1 MPFLSSDDELAIVQA
16 IQEAEKK
23 TSGEVRVHIE
33 KKCPKK
39 DPVKRAI
46 SLFQKLRMHKTDL
59 RNGVI
64 VYVATE
70 DHLLAIWGDEG
81 IHAKVG
87 QEFWESTLITLQE
100 DFKTNQIKNG
110 LTKAL
115 LDIGEKLQQ
124 HFPYQKDDK
133 NELDDSISYG

>member
-33 KKCPKK
+33 KKCTKK
-39 DPVKRAI
+39 DPIKRAI
-46 SLFQKLRMHKTDL
+46 NLFQKLRMHKTDL

-87 QEFWESTLITLQE
+87 QEFWENTLITLQK

-133 NELDDSISYG
+133 NELDDFISYG

>member
-23 TSGEVRVHIE
+23 TSGEIRVHIE

-39 DPVKRAI
+39 DPIKRAI
-46 SLFQKLRMHKTDL
+46 NLFQKLGMHKTNL

-87 QEFWESTLITLQE
+87 QEFWESTLVTLQE

>member
-39 DPVKRAI
+39 DPIKRAI
-46 SLFQKLRMHKTDL
+46 SLFQKLGMHKTDL

-64 VYVATE
+64 VYVATD

-87 QEFWESTLITLQE
+87 REFWESTLITLQE

-133 NELDDSISYG
+133 NELDDSINYG

>member
-1 MPFLSSDDELAIVQA
+1 MPFLSSDDESAIVQA

>member
-39 DPVKRAI
+39 DPIKRAI
-46 SLFQKLRMHKTDL
+46 SLFQKLGMHKTDL

-81 IHAKVG
+81 IHANVG
-87 QEFWESTLITLQE
+87 QEFWESTLVTLQE

-110 LTKAL
+110 LSKAL
-115 LDIGEKLQQ
+115 IDIGEKLQQ

>member
-23 TSGEVRVHIE
+23 TSGEIRVHIE

-39 DPVKRAI
+39 DPIKRAI
-46 SLFQKLRMHKTDL
+46 SLFQKLSMHKTDL

-87 QEFWESTLITLQE
+87 QEFWESTLVTLQE

-124 HFPYQKDDK
+124 YFPYQKDDK

>member
-46 SLFQKLRMHKTDL
+46 SLFQKLRMHKTNL

>member
-110 LTKAL
+110 LKKAL

>member
-1 MPFLSSDDELAIVQA
+1 MPFLSNDDELTIVQA

-39 DPVKRAI
+39 DPIKRAI
-46 SLFQKLRMHKTDL
+46 SLFQKLRMHETDL

-115 LDIGEKLQQ
+115 LDIGEKLQE

>member
-87 QEFWESTLITLQE
+87 QEFWENTLITLQK

-133 NELDDSISYG
+133 NELDDFISYG

>member
-39 DPVKRAI
+39 DPIKRAI
-46 SLFQKLRMHKTDL
+46 NLFQKLHMHRTDL

-115 LDIGEKLQQ
+115 LDIGEKLQK

-133 NELDDSISYG
+133 NELNDSISYG

>member
-39 DPVKRAI
+39 DPIKRAI
-46 SLFQKLRMHKTDL
+46 NLFQKLRMHKTDL

-87 QEFWESTLITLQE
+87 QEFWENTLITLQK

-133 NELDDSISYG
+133 NELDDFISYG

>member
-1 MPFLSSDDELAIVQA
+1 
-16 IQEAEKK
+16 
-23 TSGEVRVHIE
+23 
-33 KKCPKK
+33 
-39 DPVKRAI
+39 
-46 SLFQKLRMHKTDL
+46 MHKTDL

-87 QEFWESTLITLQE
+87 QEFWESTLVNLQE

-124 HFPYQKDDK
+124 YFPYQKDDK

>member
-81 IHAKVG
+81 IHAKLAKNFGKYVDN
-87 QEFWESTLITLQE
+87 LQE
-100 DFKTNQIKNG
+100 DFKKSNK
-110 LTKAL
+110 KWA
-115 LDIGEKLQQ
+115 
-124 HFPYQKDDK
+124 
-133 NELDDSISYG
+133 

>member
-1 MPFLSSDDELAIVQA
+1 MPFLSSDDESAIVQA

-39 DPVKRAI
+39 DPIKRAI
-46 SLFQKLRMHKTDL
+46 NLFQKLHMHRTDL

-115 LDIGEKLQQ
+115 LDIGEKLQK

-133 NELDDSISYG
+133 NELNDSISYG

>member
-39 DPVKRAI
+39 DPIKRAI
-46 SLFQKLRMHKTDL
+46 SLFQKLGMHKTDL

-133 NELDDSISYG
+133 NELDDSINYG

>member
-16 IQEAEKK
+16 IQETEKK

-39 DPVKRAI
+39 DPIKRAI
-46 SLFQKLRMHKTDL
+46 NLFQKLHMHRTDL

-115 LDIGEKLQQ
+115 LDIGEKLQK

-133 NELDDSISYG
+133 NELNDSISYG

>member
-46 SLFQKLRMHKTDL
+46 SLFQKLGMHKTDL

-110 LTKAL
+110 LKKAL

-124 HFPYQKDDK
+124 HFPYKKDDK
-133 NELDDSISYG
+133 NELEDSISYG

>member
-1 MPFLSSDDELAIVQA
+1 MPFLSSDDELAVVQA
-16 IQEAEKK
+16 IQQAEKK

-39 DPVKRAI
+39 DPIKRAT
-46 SLFQKLRMHKTDL
+46 SLFQKLGMHKTEL

-81 IHAKVG
+81 IHTKVG
-87 QEFWESTLITLQE
+87 QEFWESTLVTLQA
-100 DFKTNQIKNG
+100 DFKEGNIKNG
-110 LTKAL
+110 LVKAL
-115 LDIGEKLQQ
+115 LDIGGKLQQ
-124 HFPYQKDDK
+124 HFPYQQDDE

>member
-1 MPFLSSDDELAIVQA
+1 MPFLSSDDELAVVQA
-16 IQEAEKK
+16 IQQAEKK

-39 DPVKRAI
+39 DPIKRAI
-46 SLFQKLRMHKTDL
+46 NLFQKLGMHKTEL
-59 RNGVI
+59 RNGVM

>member
-39 DPVKRAI
+39 DPIKRAI
-46 SLFQKLRMHKTDL
+46 NLFQKLRMHKTDL

-81 IHAKVG
+81 IHVKVG
-87 QEFWESTLITLQE
+87 QEFWENTLITLQK

>member
-1 MPFLSSDDELAIVQA
+1 MPFLSSDDELAIVKA

-39 DPVKRAI
+39 DPIKRAI
-46 SLFQKLRMHKTDL
+46 NLFQKLRMHKTNL

>member
-39 DPVKRAI
+39 DPIKRAI
-46 SLFQKLRMHKTDL
+46 NLFQKLRMHKTDL

-110 LTKAL
+110 LKKAL

-133 NELDDSISYG
+133 NELDDFISYG

>member
-1 MPFLSSDDELAIVQA
+1 MPFLSSNDELAIVQA
-16 IQEAEKK
+16 IQKAEKK
-23 TSGEVRVHIE
+23 TSGEIRVHIE

-39 DPVKRAI
+39 DPIKRAI
-46 SLFQKLRMHKTDL
+46 SLFQKLGMHKTDL

-81 IHAKVG
+81 IHANVG
-87 QEFWESTLITLQE
+87 QEFWESTLVTLQE

-110 LTKAL
+110 LSKAL

-133 NELDDSISYG
+133 NELDNSISYG

>member
-1 MPFLSSDDELAIVQA
+1 MPFLSSDDELAVVQA
-16 IQEAEKK
+16 IQQAEKK

-39 DPVKRAI
+39 DPIKRAT
-46 SLFQKLRMHKTDL
+46 SLFQKLGMHKTEL

-81 IHAKVG
+81 IHTKVG
-87 QEFWESTLITLQE
+87 Q
-100 DFKTNQIKNG
+100 
-110 LTKAL
+110 
-115 LDIGEKLQQ
+115 
-124 HFPYQKDDK
+124 
-133 NELDDSISYG
+133 

>member
-1 MPFLSSDDELAIVQA
+1 MPFLSSDDESAVVQA

-39 DPVKRAI
+39 DPIKRAI
-46 SLFQKLRMHKTDL
+46 NLFQKLRMHKTNL

>member
-1 MPFLSSDDELAIVQA
+1 MPFLSSNDELAIVQA

-23 TSGEVRVHIE
+23 TSGEIRVHIE

-39 DPVKRAI
+39 DPIKRAI
-46 SLFQKLRMHKTDL
+46 SLFQKLGMHKTDL

-81 IHAKVG
+81 IHANVG
-87 QEFWESTLITLQE
+87 QEFWESTLVTLQE

-110 LTKAL
+110 LSKAL

-133 NELDDSISYG
+133 NELDNSISYG

>member
-1 MPFLSSDDELAIVQA
+1 MPFLSSDDESAVVQA

-110 LTKAL
+110 LKKAL

-124 HFPYQKDDK
+124 HFPYKKDDK

>member
-1 MPFLSSDDELAIVQA
+1 MPFLSSDDELAVVQA
-16 IQEAEKK
+16 IQQAEKK

-39 DPVKRAI
+39 DPIRRAI
-46 SLFQKLRMHKTDL
+46 NLFQKLGMHKTDL

-110 LTKAL
+110 LKKAL

-124 HFPYQKDDK
+124 HFPYKKDDK

>member
-1 MPFLSSDDELAIVQA
+1 MPFLSSDDESAIVQA

-87 QEFWESTLITLQE
+87 QEFWENTLITLQK

>member
-39 DPVKRAI
+39 DPIKRAI
-46 SLFQKLRMHKTDL
+46 SLFQKLGMHKTDL

-81 IHAKVG
+81 IHTKVG
-87 QEFWESTLITLQE
+87 REFWESTLITLQE

-133 NELDDSISYG
+133 NELDDSINYG

>member
-39 DPVKRAI
+39 DPIKRAI
-46 SLFQKLRMHKTDL
+46 NLFQKLRMHKTNL

-87 QEFWESTLITLQE
+87 QEFWENTLITLQK

>member
-16 IQEAEKK
+16 IQETEKK

-39 DPVKRAI
+39 DPIKRAI
-46 SLFQKLRMHKTDL
+46 NLFQKLRMHKTDL

>member
-1 MPFLSSDDELAIVQA
+1 MPFLSSDDELAIIQA

-39 DPVKRAI
+39 NPIKRAI
-46 SLFQKLRMHKTDL
+46 SLFQKLGMHKTDL

-81 IHAKVG
+81 IHTKVG
-87 QEFWESTLITLQE
+87 REFWESTLITLQE

-133 NELDDSISYG
+133 NELDDSINYG

>member
-39 DPVKRAI
+39 DPIKRAI
-46 SLFQKLRMHKTDL
+46 SLFQKLGMHKTDL

-64 VYVATE
+64 VYVATD

-81 IHAKVG
+81 IHTKVG
-87 QEFWESTLITLQE
+87 REFWESTLITLQE

-133 NELDDSISYG
+133 NELDDSINYG

>member
-39 DPVKRAI
+39 DPIKRAI
-46 SLFQKLRMHKTDL
+46 SLFQKLGMHKTDL

-81 IHAKVG
+81 IHTKVG
-87 QEFWESTLITLQE
+87 REFWESTLITLQE
-100 DFKTNQIKNG
+100 DFKTNQIKTG

-133 NELDDSISYG
+133 NELDDSINYG

>member
-1 MPFLSSDDELAIVQA
+1 MPFLSSDDESAIVQA

-46 SLFQKLRMHKTDL
+46 SLFQKLGMHKTDL

-124 HFPYQKDDK
+124 HFPYKKDDK
-133 NELDDSISYG
+133 NELEDSISYG

>member
-1 MPFLSSDDELAIVQA
+1 MPFLSSDDELAIVQT

-33 KKCPKK
+33 KKCPRK
-39 DPVKRAI
+39 DPLKRAI
-46 SLFQKLRMHKTDL
+46 SLFQKLHMHKTDL

>member
-1 MPFLSSDDELAIVQA
+1 MPFLSSDDELAIIQA

-39 DPVKRAI
+39 DPIKRAI
-46 SLFQKLRMHKTDL
+46 SLFQKLGMHKTDL

-87 QEFWESTLITLQE
+87 REFWESTLITLQE

-133 NELDDSISYG
+133 NELDDSINYG

>member
-39 DPVKRAI
+39 DPIKRAI
-46 SLFQKLRMHKTDL
+46 NLFQKLRMHKTDL

-87 QEFWESTLITLQE
+87 QEFWENTLITLQK